1 MDVTSAVKL
10 ICEVGFPIFCCL
22 VMGWYVNKTNAEH
35 RAEISDLN
43 QLHKEEVASII
54 STHAE
59 QTKEIV
65 QAVQNNTLA
74 VRELTAKLVVKGV

>member
-1 MDVTSAVKL
+1 MDASTVVKL

-35 RAEISDLN
+35 RAEVANLN
-43 QLHKEEVASII
+43 QLHKEEVSEII
-54 STHAE
+54 NTHAE

-65 QAVQNNTLA
+65 TAVQNNTIA
-74 VRELTAKLVVKGV
+74 VRELTAKLDVRGN